1 MRSQCG
7 PPKFDEKDWSKFDFS
22 RWHLDDVTQDAA
34 AAAVAGLT
42 EKLFNSEEWR
52 QNFQTTLPEFQ
63 QRALALFKTHAAS
76 LREERETTI
85 KDFETRAAAAQQR
98 SDEFRN
104 SLEGATAAPVIDPG
118 PDVFHAAV
126 RVVSEKNAGLGIP
139 NIVVQIL
146 DPNNEKVTLVESAT
160 NHDGNAVIT
169 VPPDKAKELDKR
181 DTTLQAVDPAG
192 KTLTRIPNAVCIRV
206 GQTETRVVKIPESP
220 AIAEHTKLASE
231 LRAERETHARRLAV
245 RGEILKKELQN
256 VLEVFDCRL
265 KDSEAIVAEL
275 EKPTPPITEPP
286 KDDAAPSKEASE
298 PSKEAPSEDAPT
310 DAKPPAPARKRRR
323 GSK

>member
-34 AAAVAGLT
+34 AAAVGGLT

-63 QRALALFKTHAAS
+63 QRALDLFKNHTAAV
-76 LREERETTI
+76 RGERETAI

-104 SLEGATAAPVIDPG
+104 SLEVATAAPSIEAS
-118 PDVFHAAV
+118 PDAFHAAV

-146 DPNNEKVTLVESAT
+146 DPNNEKVTLVESST
-160 NHDGNAVIT
+160 NHDGNTVIT

-181 DTTLQAVDPAG
+181 DTTLQVVDPAG
-192 KTLTRIPNAVCIRV
+192 KRLTSIPNGVCIRI

-231 LRAERETHARRLAV
+231 LKAERETHARRLAGRSEV
-245 RGEILKKELQN
+245 LKKELEN

-275 EKPTPPITEPP
+275 EKPTPPITGLPNEPS
-286 KDDAAPSKEASE
+286 APPEKPAEPSKKEASE
-298 PSKEAPSEDAPT
+298 AESSEPRS
-310 DAKPPAPARKRRR
+310 RKKRR